1 MPRAELETPDVASF
15 STLTD
20 AEFKARFGDTPLMRA
35 KLPGL
40 KRNASAVATSGQSH
54 ERGFRATT

>member
-20 AEFKARFGDTPLMRA
+20 AEFKARFGDTPLRRA
-35 KLPGL
+35 KLHGL
-40 KRNASAVATSGQSH
+40 QRNAAAVLDDGGTADRDRS
-54 ERGFRATT
+54 